1 MMPPFVV
8 FPTNRI
14 AHFCLLYTS
23 EKKALPYEIIT
34 SAISGDAQSV
44 NYVLEYYAPYI
55 EELCKRKI
63 KLADGR
69 EHDQVDEFMK
79 LRIRAKLIEKIVNFK
94 ILLE

>member
-1 MMPPFVV
+1 MK
-8 FPTNRI
+8 N
-14 AHFCLLYTS
+14 

-34 SAISGDAQSV
+34 SAISGDAQYSGSVV

>member
-1 MMPPFVV
+1 MK
-8 FPTNRI
+8 N
-14 AHFCLLYTS
+14 

-55 EELCKRKI
+55 EELWKRKI

>member
-1 MMPPFVV
+1 MK
-8 FPTNRI
+8 N
-14 AHFCLLYTS
+14 
-23 EKKALPYEIIT
+23 EKKALRREMGMIFQ
-34 SAISGDAQSV
+34 SAA
-44 NYVLEYYAPYI
+44 
-55 EELCKRKI
+55 LCKRKI